1 MEEKDRHFLFGIVV
15 AVGLCFIILVF
26 FTGDEALKDNP
37 AFLYFFNQ
45 MAHCY
50 RMLARSRAAQQKE
63 AAVSPRGNGFSQ

>member
-37 AFLYFFNQ
+37 AFLYFF
-45 MAHCY
+45 
-50 RMLARSRAAQQKE
+50 LFLLF
-63 AAVSPRGNGFSQ
+63 SPKVEF